1 MTELKISVRL
11 DADGRAYV
19 ASIDAAGKATGEYKK
34 VVTESG
40 KAAKAAA
47 AEVKAAAR
55 EKAQA
60 EKEAAAAAKAAARE
74 QAAAQ
79 REAQGA
85 ANKTRMGYAQLG
97 QQVQDFGIQVG
108 GGVPIIR
115 AFTQQMGQAAFV
127 MQGVG
132 GQAGKI
138 AEFFA
143 GPWGTGLTLALVA
156 VDLLTSG
163 LLNNEEQTKKT
174 EKASRS
180 YADVLQD
187 EKASIEEVVRASDE
201 YVAARKKE
209 DQIKIEG
216 LRKTAA
222 VIAANL
228 KEAASTREK
237 TKAQLE
243 FFRATL
249 NDPTLPLGDNRAIV
263 NQKTVALDAQLAAQ
277 DDLIKSL
284 GESAAQVSRDVAQ
297 EIAKLSS
304 DQEYQIRT
312 GYDLLR
318 QRALSTI
325 KDTKAAAAELTRL
338 NKEEEKRLAAVNKTK
353 RSSGSGSTPSGDLTR
368 FGLPIAGARITSGFG
383 MRTPPTAGASSNH
396 MGVDFAAA
404 IGTAVR
410 ATADGFI
417 QFARTSG
424 GYGNQIRVN
433 HGAGTETRYSHLSR
447 FALPEGSRV
456 SKGDIIGYSG
466 KTGISRGPHLH
477 YEVLVNGKKV
487 DPTKGLFGT
496 DTADVDRAVQK
507 QGEQLAKMFEDV
519 VRAVD
524 PAEAAL
530 AKYRDT
536 LASIDQLLAAK
547 KISPEQ
553 AARLRTDAGLASIE
567 AEAKAWDDQVK
578 TTVSQLGPVFQQAMD
593 KPVDI
598 VGVNFKANM
607 VDGAQAA
614 ADTLQQGSLTA
625 AQAFAQIIGGRTGN
639 NIASMLGALEG
650 AQSGNFNSVG
660 GRLGGL
666 LTLFGGG
673 GGVKASGDP
682 VSQALS
688 IANRDVRAAGLGPSG
703 FGGGVSEFSADLKK
717 TFKGIFGDTGPFSG
731 TLGKTLGKAFAG
743 AQFGG
748 AIGKGVTSALGIRG
762 SKAGGQLGG
771 ALGGAIGGPLGAA
784 IGGTLGS
791 IVGGLFKKSKTGS
804 TSIGFVD
811 GALGL
816 GSTTGNSQAFKDQSK
831 GLAQSIMGNLT
842 TLADQLGAVIT
853 GAPTVS
859 VGIRNGKPVVDTSGQ
874 NRTKGAGVVKFKKGE
889 EEAAAAFAQKEA
901 LKDLL
906 SDGFIQGLSA
916 RVKSA
921 LQSSD
926 DLDKALREALK
937 VDEIERL
944 LDGFG
949 GMAKKAFVDFER
961 QAKERLRIA
970 GKYGFDL
977 VKLEELNAKERTKLF
992 ESAVESAVG
1001 SLRNLLED
1009 LTTGERAPGTLLDR
1023 RDALIAKRDSL
1034 LATAATDA
1042 DAANKLA
1049 DVLNQL
1055 DQVNLEAFGT
1065 AGAQFASD
1073 RAGIKSTA
1081 QAIIEQA
1088 TADLK
1093 AAQDKAMSNAGT
1105 SADVTAKAIA
1115 DANAGVVS
1123 ALDENNAQNAQI
1135 IAALNKLTMSAITS
1149 VGGGGSSAI
1158 VQALQLGLNYK

>member
-47 AEVKAAAR
+47 AEAKAAAR
-55 EKAQA
+55 ERAQA

-74 QAAAQ
+74 AEAARRAEQA
-79 REAQGA
+79 A
-85 ANKTRMGYAQLG
+85 ANKTRIGYAQLG

-127 MQGVG
+127 MQDAG
-132 GQAGKI
+132 GKAGAFAK
-138 AEFFA
+138 FFA
-143 GPWGTGLTLALVA
+143 GPWGTGLTLGLVA
-156 VDLLTSG
+156 VDMLTSG
-163 LLNNEEQTKKT
+163 LFKNEEQTKKS
-174 EKASRS
+174 EKASKS
-180 YADVLQD
+180 YADVLMD
-187 EKASIEEVVRASDE
+187 EKASIDEVVKASDE

-209 DQIKIEG
+209 DQIKIEA
-216 LRKTAA
+216 LRKSAQ

-228 KEAASTREK
+228 REAASTREK

-243 FFRATL
+243 FFRTVL

-263 NQKTVALDAQLAAQ
+263 NQKTVALDAELAAQ
-277 DDLIKSL
+277 DTKIKSL
-284 GESAAQVSRDVAQ
+284 GESAAQVSKDVAQ

-304 DQEYQIRT
+304 SQETQIRT
-312 GYDLLR
+312 GFDLLR
-318 QRALSTI
+318 KNALDTI
-325 KDTKAAAAELTRL
+325 KDTKALAAELTRL
-338 NKEEEKRLAAVNKTK
+338 NKAEEKKIDQLNKSN
-353 RSSGSGSTPSGDLTR
+353 RSSGRGSTPSGDLTR
-368 FGLPIAGARITSGFG
+368 FGSPVAGARMSSGFG
-383 MRTPPTAGASSNH
+383 LRTAPTAGASTNH
-396 MGVDFAAA
+396 LGVDFAAA

-417 QFARTSG
+417 EFARTNG
-424 GYGNQIRVN
+424 GYGNQIRVG
-433 HGAGTETRYSHLSR
+433 HGAGTETRYSHLSG
-447 FALPEGSRV
+447 FAKREGERV
-456 SKGDIIGYSG
+456 SKGDVIGYVG
-466 KTGISRGPHLH
+466 KTGTATGPHLH

-496 DTADVDRAVQK
+496 DSADVDKAVQK
-507 QGEQLAKMFEDV
+507 QSDTLAKMFEDV

-547 KISPEQ
+547 KINPEQ
-553 AARLRTDAGLASIE
+553 AARLRTDAGLAAIE
-567 AEAKAWDDQVK
+567 AEAKAWDNQVK
-578 TTVSQLGPVFQQAMD
+578 ETAAQLGPMFQQSMD
-593 KPVDI
+593 KPLEVM
-598 VGVNFKANM
+598 GSTFKTNM

-614 ADTLQQGSLTA
+614 ADALSQGSLTA
-625 AQAFAQIIGGRTGN
+625 AQAFAQVIGGKAGN
-639 NIASMLGALEG
+639 SISRVLGAMEG

-660 GRLGGL
+660 GRLGGI
-666 LTLFGGG
+666 LTLLSGGG
-673 GGVKASGDP
+673 SKGPPDI
-682 VSQALS
+682 VSQVLS
-688 IANRDVRAAGLGPSG
+688 DSEKYTRSSGLTNRG
-703 FGGGVSEFSADLKK
+703 FGGGIKEFTGDLKK
-717 TFKGIFGDTGPFSG
+717 TFKGIFGESGPFSG
-731 TLGKTLGKAFAG
+731 AMGKTLGKAFAG

-748 AIGKGVTSALGIRG
+748 AIGKGVTNALGIKG
-762 SKAGGQLGG
+762 SKTG
-771 ALGGAIGGPLGAA
+771 AQVGGAIGQAFGGPIGAA

-859 VGIRNGKPVVDTSGQ
+859 VGIRNGKPVVDTTGK

-901 LKDLL
+901 LKDLI
-906 SDGFIQGLSA
+906 SDGFIKGLSS
-916 RVKSA
+916 RVKAA

-926 DLDKALREALK
+926 DLDKAFREALK

-949 GMAKKAFVDFER
+949 GAAKKAFVDFER

-992 ESAVESAVG
+992 ESAVDSAVG
-1001 SLRNLLED
+1001 SLKTLLED

-1023 RDALIAKRDSL
+1023 REALIAKRDKL
-1034 LATAATDA
+1034 LANAATDA
-1042 DAANKLA
+1042 DVANKLA

-1055 DQVNLEAFGT
+1055 DQINLEAFGT

-1093 AAQDKAMSNAGT
+1093 AAQDKAMANAGT
-1105 SADVTAKAIA
+1105 AADATAKAIA
-1115 DANAGVVS
+1115 EANAGVVG

-1135 IAALNKLTMSAITS
+1135 IAALNKLNMSAITS
-1149 VGGGGSSAI
+1149 IGGGGASPI
-1158 VQALQLGLNYK
+1158 VAALNIGLNYK